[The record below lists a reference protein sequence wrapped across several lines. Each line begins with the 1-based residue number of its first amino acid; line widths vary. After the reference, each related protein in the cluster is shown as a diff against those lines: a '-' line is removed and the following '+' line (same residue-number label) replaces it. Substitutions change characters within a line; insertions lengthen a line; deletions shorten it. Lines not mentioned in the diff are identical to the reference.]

1 MNSDDG
7 FDDQLFGRID
17 QIVTAAVEHGD
28 TPGVVAGVALRSVGK
43 LAGGSGL
50 MAHAA
55 TLKRVFYL
63 GSMP

>member
-28 TPGVVAGVALRSVGK
+28 TPGVVAGVALGDTVHVATMLGR
-43 LAGGSGL
+43 AGTSPPGRRMGGV
-50 MAHAA
+50 AD
-55 TLKRVFYL
+55 R
-63 GSMP
+63 